1 LVRSEYK
8 KVGTLKC
15 SDSLAANTHGWN
27 AREIGW
33 AVLPASPAV
42 TAAGDVATISVE
54 LNYRGRAGKGRT
66 K

>member
-1 LVRSEYK
+1 LYK

-33 AVLPASPAV
+33 AASPASPAV
-42 TAAGDVATISVE
+42 TAAGDVASISVE
-54 LNYRGRAGKGRT
+54 LN
-66 K
+66 